1 VLLADEVEHREA
13 ALAGV
18 GREPQAPAE
27 LLQEHKSAWGAA
39 LGPPLP
45 GKMTPL
51 HFDYFNHQGA

>member
-27 LLQEHKSAWGAA
+27 LLCPSGEYRG
-39 LGPPLP
+39 LGVIC
-45 GKMTPL
+45 G
-51 HFDYFNHQGA
+51 FASQ